1 VYSIRDLADIPDE
14 NACKG
19 AHPERLGKTRT
30 GPHRNAQRDAGGVLE
45 MLTMRKKSIHG
56 NCAAAGMSIAE
67 LLVVVAIALIMAA
80 LAVPA
85 TRSAVASYQL
95 NAAVDTA
102 TGAIQTTRYQAI
114 MHGYPYQVDFDSTAN
129 TVKVLSEIPP
139 AVTFSAVG
147 STVPISS
154 STVVMAVGTAN
165 AGSTGHAI
173 LQFKPNGV
181 ITIPSGQATPLS
193 FTISYYGTTKTITV
207 SNYGSITVQ

>member
-1 VYSIRDLADIPDE
+1 MVNMS
-14 NACKG
+14 
-19 AHPERLGKTRT
+19 
-30 GPHRNAQRDAGGVLE
+30 
-45 MLTMRKKSIHG
+45 KKSTHG
-56 NCAAAGMSIAE
+56 NCAAAGMSIVE
-67 LLVVVAIALIMAA
+67 LLIVVAIAMIMAA
-80 LAVPA
+80 LAIPT

-114 MHGYPYQVDFDSTAN
+114 MHGYPYQVNFDSTAN
-129 TVKVLSEIPP
+129 TVQVLSEIPP

-147 STVPISS
+147 GAVPISS

-165 AGSTGHAI
+165 TNSAGHAI
-173 LQFKPNGV
+173 LQFKPNGS
-181 ITIPSGQATPLS
+181 ISIPSGQATPLS